1 MAAQMEVRELAEK
14 MAIARLVTIDP
25 KEIIDLAESNG
36 IELSEKELQE
46 AYRLVIGA
54 KVFVH

>member
-14 MAIARLVTIDP
+14 MAIARLVTVDP

-36 IELSEKELQE
+36 LDLSEKELQE